1 MEKTIFWKVDCQN
14 DFMKEGGRLYVP
26 NAEAIIPNLQL
37 LTEFARSRPYIE
49 VDGSV
54 DAHEPDD
61 PEFEEYPPHCIVGTP
76 GQLIIDEIRPDLAMK
91 FVENREYP
99 QAELEKFAGYD
110 GDLYFEKQTIDLFS
124 NPNTEKVLAMKKP
137 ELIVV
142 YGVVDHICVEE
153 AAVGMQDRGYNV
165 AVVSDATKELD
176 VNAREAAFDLFREKG
191 AKIVTTD
198 EIINYLKGV
207 EKHGA

>member
-1 MEKTIFWKVDCQN
+1 MKKTIFWKEDVQN

-26 NAEAIIPNLQL
+26 KAEEIIPNLKL
-37 LTEFARSRPYIE
+37 LTEFARNRPYIE
-49 VDGSV
+49 VNGSV

-61 PEFEEYPPHCIVGTP
+61 PEFKDYPPHCVKGTP
-76 GQLIIDEIRPDLAMK
+76 GQMIIDEIRPGLAMK

-99 QAELEKFAGYD
+99 LEELEKFASYD
-110 GDLYFEKQTIDLFS
+110 GDIYFEKQTIDLFS

-142 YGVVDHICVEE
+142 YGVVDHICVKE
-153 AAVGMQDRGYNV
+153 AVVGMRDRGYNV

-176 VNAREAAFDLFREKG
+176 AEAREASFAKFKEKG